1 MEWDYAML
9 SKSAKELGGPEM
21 FKDALISSGKNQ
33 MVPTVILCSLLSGIA
48 GVGVKMLADHIK
60 EKKQKEKR
68 AAEELSYKESMSKM
82 IEDMHKSW
90 DYDYDEDWI

>member
-21 FKDALISSGKNQ
+21 FKDALISSGKKQ
-33 MVPTVILCSLLSGIA
+33 MVPTVIVCSVLSALAVVA
-48 GVGVKMLADHIK
+48 GVKVVDYYK
-60 EKKQKEKR
+60 EKKQKET
-68 AAEELSYKESMSKM
+68 AATEELSYKESMSKM